1 MTDLTVEPDEIDIDA
16 ELKKDEEFERN
27 EPLDLTGDERRL
39 VTQPYDLSVS
49 SLVDDIDA
57 GRLLLRMD
65 YQRSYIWDDA
75 KASRLI
81 ESLLLNVPIPV
92 CYFAEN
98 EDGTL
103 EVVDGQQRLQ
113 SIWRF
118 ISDKV
123 PHEDRLTLRGITVL
137 SEISGSTF
145 EKLSQR
151 DQRRVMNRTIRCIVI
166 TEDSHADIKFDVFE
180 RLNTGAVR
188 LSDQELRNS
197 IYRGAFNDLL
207 KETAQYA
214 PFQRALRGQLG
225 SRMEDSELVL
235 RFVALA
241 DRLTAYKPPLRQF
254 LNEYM
259 REHKDDTNTVQPLV
273 RAFRE
278 AAETAE
284 SIFGD
289 NAFRRI
295 NRAGSAGRTI
305 NKALFDTVMLSLYF
319 ADRAAARER
328 HAEILAVFPALLD
341 DPDFDALIGRATAD
355 RARVFGRIVA
365 FSTKLE
371 QIGIATRYRE
381 AVPEA

>member
-1 MTDLTVEPDEIDIDA
+1 MAVPDETTLDPEIVQIQLEDA
-16 ELKKDEEFERN
+16 EAERN

-49 SLVDDIDA
+49 SLVEDIDA
-57 GRLLLRMD
+57 GRLLLRME
-65 YQRSYIWDDA
+65 YQRSYVWDDA

-118 ISDKV
+118 ISPKA
-123 PHEDRLTLRGITVL
+123 PAEERLTLRGTTVL
-137 SEISGSTF
+137 SELNDAPF
-145 EKLSQR
+145 ERLSNR
-151 DQRRVMNRTIRCIVI
+151 DQRRIQNRTIRCIVI

-197 IYRGAFNDLL
+197 IYRGPFNDAI
-207 KETAQYA
+207 KETARFE
-214 PFQRALRGQLG
+214 PFQRALGGQLV
-225 SRMEDSELVL
+225 SRMDDCELVL

-254 LNEYM
+254 LSEYM
-259 REHKDDTNTVQPLV
+259 REHREDVAHVTPLLE
-273 RAFRE
+273 RFKA
-278 AAETAE
+278 AAATAETV
-284 SIFGD
+284 FGT
-289 NAFRRI
+289 NAFRRV
-295 NRAGSAGRTI
+295 NRAGAAGRTV
-305 NKALFDTVMLSLYF
+305 NKALYDTVMLSLYF
-319 ADRAAARER
+319 ADNDEVVARKDE
-328 HAEILAVFPALLD
+328 VVTALREVLEN
-341 DPDFDALIGRATAD
+341 PDFDALIGRATAD
-355 RARVFGRIVA
+355 RSRVFGRIVV
-365 FSTKLE
+365 FSDKLA
-371 QIGIATRYRE
+371 QLAITTTYRE
-381 AVPEA
+381 AVPQE